1 MCRRSSFCRYFTV
14 VCHILAVT
22 AAVDA
27 GTMTYPEQTLTAD
40 DTLADYSD
48 TTMPYRVVSSGET
61 RRHMQSDATLE
72 FPGGAG
78 YTEDGLPLASA
89 NMKVHQPANLQEGPH
104 NTSLASGSSWSPQGS
119 SAENPSSPLYED
131 GAGGNLAVGS
141 YAMAQQPGERL
152 RPAERVSLVLKL
164 MVLSLLLGWMLASY
178 GSVAETGGID
188 LTRAVLA
195 LWTVAF
201 VASVIQK
208 PVHSLLSQSSAGE
221 VGSKSAAGKH
231 GRREA
236 RKAKLRNILSKVLT
250 FLLTVATIVLF
261 GPALLFLMWVFLSL
275 VLAAIV
281 SIGFSVLLYSPVPG
295 DKLRTT

>member
-1 MCRRSSFCRYFTV
+1 M
-14 VCHILAVT
+14 T
-22 AAVDA
+22 AAVDGA
-27 GTMTYPEQTLTAD
+27 TTTYPEQTLTAE

-48 TTMPYRVVSSGET
+48 TALPYPVVSPGEA
-61 RRHMQSDATLE
+61 RKYMQSDATLE
-72 FPGGAG
+72 FPGRAG
-78 YTEDGLPLASA
+78 YTEDVLPLASTSV
-89 NMKVHQPANLQEGPH
+89 KVHQPANLQEGPH
-104 NTSLASGSSWSPQGS
+104 STSLAAGSSWSPRGS

-131 GAGGNLAVGS
+131 GAGGNLAVDS
-141 YAMAQQPGERL
+141 YAMVQQPGERL

-178 GSVAETGGID
+178 GSVAEAGSID

-201 VASVIQK
+201 VASVIQR
-208 PVHSLLSQSSAGE
+208 PVHSLLSQSAGE
-221 VGSKSAAGKH
+221 GGSKRAAGKH
-231 GRREA
+231 GRKEA
-236 RKAKLRNILSKVLT
+236 RKAKLRYILSKVVT

-295 DKLRTT
+295 DKLRST